1 MPVTAKFS
9 EEFYEKLGHGIVN
22 EFVDWFNHMDLA
34 YKTEL
39 RDQNELNFQRF
50 EAVLRGEI
58 SGVGWEMGG
67 VEGRLEKRIAGFGD
81 RLEKKIAGVE
91 GRLEK
96 KISTLAQEIGNV
108 ESRLSAKIDSDTSS
122 LRAEMVAMK
131 AEIIKWMFLFWSGTA
146 LTVIGVMVALTR

>member
-39 RDQNELNFQRF
+39 RELNEVNFQRF

-58 SGVGWEMGG
+58 SGVGREISG
-67 VEGRLEKRIAGFGD
+67 VES
-81 RLEKKIAGVE
+81 
-91 GRLEK
+91 RLEK
-96 KISTLAQEIGNV
+96 KISGLAQEISGV
-108 ESRLSAKIDSDTSS
+108 ESRLNAKIDSNMSS
-122 LRAEMVAMK
+122 LRVEISELGGEMVAMK
-131 AEIIKWMFLFWSGTA
+131 TEIIKWMFLFWSGTA